1 MLKIIKILVC
11 AFLLSLLVYPT
22 KSIADP
28 EIIISKPLTPQ
39 ESISYYA
46 HIYGAIEKELL
57 TVAKCES
64 RFNQDQINYNDGGKG
79 KHSVGI
85 FQYQYSTFLRMEK
98 LFGED
103 LDYYSYNDQ
112 AKLTAFIFANY
123 PRSKTEWTCY
133 RMFYK

>member
-1 MLKIIKILVC
+1 
-11 AFLLSLLVYPT
+11 
-22 KSIADP
+22 
-28 EIIISKPLTPQ
+28 
-39 ESISYYA
+39 
-46 HIYGAIEKELL
+46 
-57 TVAKCES
+57 
-64 RFNQDQINYNDGGKG
+64 
-79 KHSVGI
+79 
-85 FQYQYSTFLRMEK
+85 MEK